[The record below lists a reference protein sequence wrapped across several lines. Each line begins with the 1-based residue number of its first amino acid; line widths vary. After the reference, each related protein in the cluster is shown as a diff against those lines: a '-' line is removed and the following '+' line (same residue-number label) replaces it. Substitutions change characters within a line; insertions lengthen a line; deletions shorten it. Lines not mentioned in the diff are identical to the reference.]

1 MPSAPYDHGMVPG
14 SVLAGRFEVLGRLAR
29 GGMAEVLEARDE
41 HGVRVA
47 IKILDAVLSTQDEAL
62 LRFRRESA
70 MITMLTSPHVV
81 RVIEAGETDGGRPFI
96 VMDLLEGNDLRREL
110 RRRRRIP
117 IAEAATY
124 LVQACDAMIEA
135 HEAGIVHRDL
145 KPSNLFLA
153 KNGNERVLKI
163 LDFGISKLTK
173 GVSDAITLT
182 RDLFGSPSYMSP
194 ETFRSAKHADERSDI
209 WSLGVI
215 FYEMLTGEPPF
226 VADTP
231 VAVGLLVTTKGFTPA
246 SVEFGDVP
254 SWVDTII
261 DRTLKKNPEAR
272 YQHVRDLLEAVRPF
286 VPALPRRPTARE
298 DLGGAGDD
306 DPRTIAEHDVLTRIG
321 YAAPALLRGQ
331 GGPAPPKPDWAQ
343 EEDALEAPTRIA
355 SSDSDPHEA
364 ATRIARSGSE
374 PNVTP
379 PIDTAPAS
387 SVDPPGDP
395 ALRRGR
401 PQLFTQPILENETGP
416 IAGAVSVTA
425 NPVIVKPRRRWRTT
439 MLAGIPAFAAAC
451 VGLGFWLGHNPD
463 GVHRGARETP
473 SNAPATVSAA
483 PAPRSTEPP
492 PTAAAS
498 PATSGA
504 VVNLAAS
511 ASASD
516 AASSATAHA
525 PRLAPGLAPQGQ
537 KRAPPRSP
545 GSRSEYD
552 PTLL

>member
-47 IKILDAVLSTQDEAL
+47 IKILDSILSTQDEAL
-62 LRFRRESA
+62 LRFRREAA

-173 GVSDAITLT
+173 GGSDAITLT

-261 DRTLKKNPEAR
+261 DRTLKKNPDAR
-272 YQHVRDLLEAVRPF
+272 YQHVRDLLEAIRPF

-298 DLGGAGDD
+298 DLAGASDD
-306 DPRTIAEHDVLTRIG
+306 DPRTIAERDVLTRIG

-331 GGPAPPKPDWAQ
+331 GGPAPPKPDWAE
-343 EEDALEAPTRIA
+343 EEDAIEAPTRIA
-355 SSDSDPHEA
+355 NSDSDPHEA

-374 PNVTP
+374 LTVTP
-379 PIDTAPAS
+379 LIDTAPGS
-387 SVDPPGDP
+387 GVDPPPDP
-395 ALRRGR
+395 LVRRGR
-401 PQLFTQPILENETGP
+401 PQLFTSPLLENETGP
-416 IAGAVSVTA
+416 IADAVSVTA

-439 MLAGIPAFAAAC
+439 LLAAIPAFAAAC
-451 VGLGFWLGHNPD
+451 VGLGFWLGHHPD
-463 GVHRGARETP
+463 GGHPGARETP
-473 SNAPATVSAA
+473 NNAPTTVSAA
-483 PAPRSTEPP
+483 PLARSTEQS

-498 PATSGA
+498 PAASND
-504 VVNLAAS
+504 VLKPPAS
-511 ASASD
+511 ASASK
-516 AASSATAHA
+516 AASSSAAH
-525 PRLAPGLAPQGQ
+525 PPGLAPPGL